1 MLPICLVERLSR
13 QIPHSCDDIVKNV
26 YVVGVRVQGRK
37 DSITGQRSV
46 GASMRS
52 KNQEV
57 KDWFPA
63 LSIESN
69 TRRAWTMKW

>member
-26 YVVGVRVQGRK
+26 YVVGVQGRK
-37 DSITGQRSV
+37 DSITGQRWSV

-52 KNQEV
+52 KNQEAT
-57 KDWFPA
+57 DWCPA

>member
-26 YVVGVRVQGRK
+26 YVVGVQGRK

-52 KNQEV
+52 KNQEA
-57 KDWFPA
+57 KD
-63 LSIESN
+63 
-69 TRRAWTMKW
+69 